1 MTHTSRTDE
10 DGHGWAPSHDYGAD
24 ADAGWDAYRNSPQYA
39 IDKEKWAVLE
49 MMAEALSM
57 PRGDVFNK
65 EDVC

>member
-1 MTHTSRTDE
+1 MTHTSRTDC
-10 DGHGWAPSHDYGAD
+10 DGYSDWSEGRGQAHDSGAD

-57 PRGDVFNK
+57 PRGDQ
-65 EDVC
+65 